1 MRKLKRKIKLKKECN
16 SKNKIKRMKIIFEK
30 NNKTQLWI
38 SNDEIENKLKF
49 DKKKN
54 KNNQKS
60 NK

>member
-54 KNNQKS
+54 KNN
-60 NK
+60 